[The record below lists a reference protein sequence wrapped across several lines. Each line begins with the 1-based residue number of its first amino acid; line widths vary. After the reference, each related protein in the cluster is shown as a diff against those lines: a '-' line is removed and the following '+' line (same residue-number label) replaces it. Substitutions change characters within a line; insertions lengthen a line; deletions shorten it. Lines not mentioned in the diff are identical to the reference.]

1 MNAPNQGL
9 RLAMYNGIFNTTK
22 QPEGGMLLKIP
33 NRAALKEKA

>member
-1 MNAPNQGL
+1 MNAPNQGS
-9 RLAMYNGIFNTTK
+9 RLAICNGMFNTSK